1 MRPTLRQLEYFV
13 AVADHGAFG
22 PAADALAVTQP
33 SLSKQIAVLEDALGL
48 ALFERTSRTV
58 RLTRSGAAL
67 LEEARGVLAGARA
80 FKEAA
85 RRLRA
90 DEALRLRAG
99 VLPSI
104 GAYFMPRVRDRLR
117 RSFPDVGL
125 SLVEG
130 ASRDLLERL
139 GEGGLDFVVAS
150 RAERSGL
157 VSKPL
162 FEETLWI
169 CSAPDDP
176 LMGAETPVGVEALA
190 GRTLLTLAPEFHLT
204 GIVAHLASLAGAE
217 MSEEYRGV
225 SLDAIRQMAVAG
237 AGVAVLPSLYAL
249 GEAVRDPDFRVR
261 RIDHAD
267 AAHPVF
273 LYWRRSAPDPAL
285 FERLAGEMI
294 EEKLAIRAERAAK
307 FQV

>member
-22 PAADALAVTQP
+22 PAAQALAVTQP
-33 SLSKQIAVLEDALGL
+33 SLSKQIAVLEDELAL

-58 RLTRSGAAL
+58 RLTPAGASLLDDARAAL
-67 LEEARGVLAGARA
+67 DKARA
-80 FKEAA
+80 FKDAA
-85 RRLRA
+85 RRLRVDA
-90 DEALRLRAG
+90 AVRMRAG

-104 GAYFMPRVRDRLR
+104 GAYFMPRVRERLKR
-117 RSFPDVGL
+117 RVPDLGL

-130 ASRDLLERL
+130 ASRDLLARL
-139 GEGGLDFVVAS
+139 DAGELDFVVAS
-150 RAERSGL
+150 RAVRAGL
-157 VSKPL
+157 ASKPL

-169 CSAPDDP
+169 CSANDDP
-176 LMGAETPVGVEALA
+176 LMAGEAPVRVEALA
-190 GRTLLTLAPEFHLT
+190 GRTLLTLGPEFHLT
-204 GIVAHLASLAGAE
+204 EIVADLAALAGAE

-261 RIDHAD
+261 RIDHS
-267 AAHPVF
+267 AAKHPVV

-285 FERLAGEMI
+285 FEQLAAEMV
-294 EEKLAIRAERAAK
+294 EEKLAIRSERAAK